1 MTKLQQLVFQDAF
14 ARYRNENAAADES
27 CAFQNYDIPSDQEI
41 KENGY
46 EGAVDKV
53 YQQMV
58 EAVTAE

>member
-1 MTKLQQLVFQDAF
+1 MVI
-14 ARYRNENAAADES
+14 ADTVSRLLREGVIS
-27 CAFQNYDIPSDQEI
+27 DPIDDVYKHIETMKSTVPSDQEI

-53 YQQMV
+53 YQRMV